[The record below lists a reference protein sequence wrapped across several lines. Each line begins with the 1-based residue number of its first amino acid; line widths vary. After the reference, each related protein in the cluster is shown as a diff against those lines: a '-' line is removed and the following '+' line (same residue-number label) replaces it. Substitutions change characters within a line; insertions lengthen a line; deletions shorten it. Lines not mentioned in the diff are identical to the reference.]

1 MRHIGRNVKIGD
13 DVKIWHFTYV
23 GDGTEIGEGTR
34 IGSLPTSIM
43 ASRSVSAVRSRAL
56 RMFRP

>member
-34 IGSLPTSIM
+34 IGSLPTSITE
-43 ASRSVSAVRSRAL
+43 SRLVSGVRLRAR
-56 RMFRP
+56 RMFRL